1 MLLLDQ
7 KGWILSPNENKTKL
21 EERISSI
28 PADSEFHPIP
38 DHPAHDITEKLFDF
52 RFEEVPI
59 FISEESLSLWQG
71 AALWIY
77 NKEGKSFPV
86 IQLSPKRKDRQTE
99 FLAHELVHAARF
111 SFKEPFFE
119 EIIAYQTS
127 PSRLYRFLGPL
138 FLFPSE
144 PWIWIILSSISF
156 FLFFFFDS
164 LFFLYAPSVLL
175 CCFFLRL
182 SCLQILFALAKKHL
196 KKAGIK
202 NPLPLLL
209 RSSDKQILRS
219 ALCFSSKKIQSIF
232 HLDSRFKLILFRYF
246 ESEAC
251 E

>member
-21 EERISSI
+21 EERASSI
-28 PADSEFHPIP
+28 PADLKFHPVR
-38 DHPAHDITEKLFDF
+38 DHPAHNITEKLFNF
-52 RFEEVPI
+52 RFEEVPV
-59 FISEESLSLWQG
+59 FVSQESLSLWQG

-86 IQLSPKRKDRQTE
+86 IQLSPKHKNKQTE

-138 FLFPSE
+138 FLFPLE
-144 PWIWIILSSISF
+144 PWIWIILSSVF
-156 FLFFFFDS
+156 FLLFFFFDS
-164 LFFLYAPSVLL
+164 FFFLYGPTILL
-175 CCFFLRL
+175 SFFLLRL
-182 SCLQILFALAKKHL
+182 CSLQILFSLAKNHL

-202 NPLPLLL
+202 KPLALLL
-209 RSSDKQILRS
+209 RSSDKQILQ
-219 ALCFSSKKIQSIF
+219 AAFCFSSKKIRNIF
-232 HLDSRFKLILFRYF
+232 CLDSRFEIILFRYF
-246 ESEAC
+246 QREAC